1 MSKTRVLIVDDHAIL
16 RMGLASLLNAKKEVE
31 VIGDAASGE
40 ECLRKYPKLKP
51 DVVIMDLVMA
61 EMDGAETTRQ
71 LLVKDPSAKVLIL
84 TTFATSDGISRALN
98 AGAHGAIMKSADF
111 SELLKAVLA
120 VAAGGDYVSPEVAQL
135 FEKDP
140 PTPELTERQ
149 MSILSSVALGRSNK
163 DIAKELDIDPITV
176 REHLSAIYK
185 KLGAATRAEAA
196 AIALRKQLV
205 KI

>member
-84 TTFATSDGISRALN
+84 TTFATSDGLSRALN

-149 MSILSSVALGRSNK
+149 MRILASVARGRSNK

-196 AIALRKQLV
+196 AIALRKQLL